1 MRNWVKIVVDS
12 FYTELYPLNNE
23 KKYSGRQNKIMTIEY
38 ERIQEDFNNAQREDN
53 ERESEE
59 IEQSSLFNSVCVVI
73 GLTLLPITGMVMAVV
88 IYSVI

>member
-1 MRNWVKIVVDS
+1 
-12 FYTELYPLNNE
+12 
-23 KKYSGRQNKIMTIEY
+23 MTIEY

-73 GLTLLPITGMVMAVV
+73 RLTLLPITGMVMAVV

>member
-1 MRNWVKIVVDS
+1 MWIV
-12 FYTELYPLNNE
+12 YTQNYTHET
-23 KKYSGRQNKIMTIEY
+23 KKKVNSDTQNKIMTIEY

>member
-1 MRNWVKIVVDS
+1 
-12 FYTELYPLNNE
+12 
-23 KKYSGRQNKIMTIEY
+23 MTIEY